1 MATISRDNAGKI
13 KITGS
18 LGLKVAAA
26 FISIV
31 AVLLIIINTYFLI
44 ASRDMIF
51 ESKKTMLQSR
61 TTPIVTALS
70 SLEYLSIDSV
80 SQVMSVLDLSD
91 LTRVTVISANGYVLY
106 DSYTD
111 SYTSVDEPDDES
123 IDSALS
129 GNAVFIGSFSD
140 NAFKCSMYTPA
151 ATASGD
157 YCVVFLYDL
166 DSYQGEV
173 LVGLQSTI
181 KQISVIIAIIAL
193 VLVFLLVRTFL
204 SRINT
209 ILRGIRSV
217 REGKYTYRIR
227 VPGNDELT
235 SLANEFNSLTQ
246 RLQETEEIRRRFVAD
261 ASHELKTP
269 LASIRLL
276 SDSILQNDAIDT
288 DTMREFVEDIGN
300 EAERLARTTE
310 KLLALTKLDN
320 NVTVE
325 RGEVDICSVTGKA
338 LRILTPIANTRD
350 IKLIFE
356 HTDEKCSVKASEDEI
371 FQIVINIIE
380 NAIKYNIDS
389 GKVKINIELSQNRD
403 NVVFTV
409 DDTGVGVPKADLP
422 HIFDRFYRVD
432 KARSREAGGSGLGL
446 SIVKTTVTQLGG
458 SIIALP
464 RPDGGMRFQI
474 RLPFFS
480 AK

>member
-1 MATISRDNAGKI
+1 MAIISKDNGVKT
-13 KITGS
+13 KLFGS

-26 FISIV
+26 FVSIV

-51 ESKKTMLQSR
+51 ESKRTMLQSR
-61 TTPIVTALS
+61 TTPIVTAIS
-70 SLEYLSIDSV
+70 SLQSLSIDNV
-80 SQVMSVLDLSD
+80 SEVMSVFDLSD
-91 LTRVTVISANGYVLY
+91 LTRATVISSKGFVLY
-106 DSYTD
+106 DNYTA
-111 SYTSVDEPDDES
+111 SHSSVDDPEDEN
-123 IDSALS
+123 IDKALS
-129 GNAVFIGSFSD
+129 GNAVFIGRFSD
-140 NAFKCSMYTPA
+140 DAFKCSMYTPA
-151 ATASGD
+151 ATSLGD

-173 LVGLQSTI
+173 LAGLQSTI
-181 KQISVIIAIIAL
+181 KQISVIIALISI

-217 REGKYTYRIR
+217 RQGKYTYRIR
-227 VPGNDELT
+227 VSGNDELT

-276 SDSILQNDAIDT
+276 SDSILQNDTIDT

-300 EAERLARTTE
+300 ESERLARTTE

-320 NVTVE
+320 NVSVE
-325 RGEVDICSVTGKA
+325 RNEVDVCAVIQKA

-350 IKLIFE
+350 ITLDFV
-356 HTDEKCSVKASEDEI
+356 HTEDKCSVKASEDEI

-380 NAIKYNIDS
+380 NAIKYNIDR
-389 GKVKINIELSQNRD
+389 GRVKINLELSQSRD

-409 DDTGVGVPKADLP
+409 DDTGVGVP
-422 HIFDRFYRVD
+422 
-432 KARSREAGGSGLGL
+432 REDTA
-446 SIVKTTVTQLGG
+446 
-458 SIIALP
+458 P
-464 RPDGGMRFQI
+464 YF
-474 RLPFFS
+474 
-480 AK
+480 